1 MTDAFTARHLY
12 NSLHA
17 PLQLRWAAG
26 AAGQDRAFGPVEA
39 GETGTTLVGHLN
51 LIHPYRIQVL
61 GPSELTYLERLGKNS
76 YDDAVKHLF
85 SGDTSLVIV
94 ANDLKAPADLLDMA
108 ERGEIPFLCSRLESH
123 RLITHLQY
131 FMGNLLAEKTTMHG
145 VFMEVMGIGVLL
157 SGESS
162 IGKSELAL
170 ELITRG
176 HRLIADDAPEF
187 TRVMPDTISGT
198 CPDLLREFLEVR
210 GLGVINVRTMFGD
223 SAIKNTKYL
232 RLVIRLEAMDDER
245 LRGIDRLQ
253 GSRSTR
259 KILGVDVP
267 EISLPVAP
275 GRNLAVLVETAVRNH
290 IQNMKG
296 YDACADFVA
305 RQHQAIGHSDES

>member
-12 NSLHA
+12 NSLRA
-17 PLQLRWAAG
+17 PLQLHWLAG
-26 AAGQDRAFGPVEA
+26 TEGQDREFGPVEA

-61 GPSELTYLERLGKNS
+61 GPSELAYLERLGKNS
-76 YDDAVKHLF
+76 YDDAIKHLF

-94 ANDLKAPADLLDMA
+94 ANGLDASADLLDMA
-108 ERGEIPFLCSRLESH
+108 QRREIPMLGSHIESH

-131 FMGNLLAEKTTMHG
+131 FMGNLLAEKTSMHG

-187 TRVMPDTISGT
+187 TRVMPDTVSGS
-198 CPDLLREFLEVR
+198 CPDMLREFLEVR

-223 SAIKNTKYL
+223 SAIKNSKYL

-245 LRGIDRLQ
+245 LREIDRLQ
-253 GSRSTR
+253 GARSTR

-267 EISLPVAP
+267 EIALPVAP

-290 IQNMKG
+290 ILKMKG
-296 YDACADFVA
+296 YDACADFVS
-305 RQHQAIGHSDES
+305 RQHQAMGSPDEP